1 MEHLRQVSSGFL
13 FAILSI
19 IVVLGGFSLASIEGG
34 RFVTVQLSTAT
45 LPVIALAPTSFST
58 IPVLT
63 EPVQPTSSDL
73 ASGSP
78 TVSVTSLPSITPPPT
93 SASCAPPPGWVAV
106 LVQSSDS
113 VALLAQAYQTS
124 PTSIKNGNC
133 LISDQLMSGSV
144 LYLPAL
150 PTATAVP
157 CGAPGGW
164 VPYTVINGDTLYN
177 LGQRYRVTV
186 ADLQIA
192 NCLGTSTYLQ
202 AGKPIKVPFVPT
214 STTAPS
220 ATLVSVPSST
230 FTLPPTVT
238 ATQLVLVPTQTS
250 TPTSTPTDV
259 PTDTPTATLT
269 APATPTVTPTP

>member
-1 MEHLRQVSSGFL
+1 MEPLKQVSSGFL

-34 RFVTVQLSTAT
+34 RFVTIQVSTAT
-45 LPVIALAPTSFST
+45 LPVIAIAPTSFST

-63 EPVQPTSSDL
+63 EPGQPTSSDL
-73 ASGSP
+73 VTGSP
-78 TVSVTSLPSITPPPT
+78 TVIVTSLPSITPPPT
-93 SASCAPPPGWVAV
+93 SASCVPPPGWAAV

-113 VALLAQAYQTS
+113 LAMLAQAYQTS

-157 CGAPGGW
+157 CGPPGGW
-164 VPYTVINGDTLYN
+164 VAYTVINGDTLYN

-186 ADLQIA
+186 ADLQAA

-202 AGKPIKVPFVPT
+202 AGKSIKVPFVAT
-214 STTAPS
+214 STTVPS
-220 ATLVSVPSST
+220 ATSIPSST

-238 ATQLVLVPTQTS
+238 ATQQAPVSTPTA

-259 PTDTPTATLT
+259 PTDTPTPTLT
-269 APATPTVTPTP
+269 APPTPTVTLTP